1 VSKALEEGAYQVELF
16 SKHRLQLYAGRS
28 HPTLAADIASH
39 LGVEVGPCE
48 LVDFPNGE
56 IRARF
61 MQSVR
66 GADVFILQTHCP
78 ANHRSVNDLMMEQ
91 WVMIDA
97 AKRGSAKRI
106 TAVCPRYGYGRQ
118 DRKSRAREP
127 ITARMVADFFR
138 AVGTER
144 IMSVD
149 LHSGQVQGFFDGPV
163 DHLTA
168 VNLLVDY
175 LKAHVKGDFVMVSPD
190 TGRTKVAEKAAR
202 NAGDIDMASVYKRRS
217 TDRVG
222 HVEALDVMGDVR
234 GRMCVLIDDEIDTAG
249 TLCEAAKLLYQK
261 GATDV
266 WAAATHGVFSEPA
279 IDRLKNSR
287 ISRVVVTDTVPLLPE
302 KQIPKIESV
311 SVAKT
316 FSDAIMAV
324 FEEGSVSE
332 IFGGDNQS

>member
-1 VSKALEEGAYQVELF
+1 VELF
-16 SKHRLQLYAGRS
+16 SRHRLQLYTGRS
-28 HPTLAADIASH
+28 HPVLAENIAAH
-39 LGVEVGPCE
+39 LGVPVGPCE
-48 LVDFPNGE
+48 IVDFPNGE
-56 IRARF
+56 IRARYGE
-61 MQSVR
+61 SVR
-66 GADVFILQTHCP
+66 GADVFILQTHSP
-78 ANHRSVNDLMMEQ
+78 SEGRSVNDLLMEQ

-127 ITARMVADFFR
+127 ITARMVADFFH
-138 AVGTER
+138 ATGAER

-149 LHSGQVQGFFDGPV
+149 LHSGQVQGFFNGPV

-175 LKAHVKGDFVMVSPD
+175 VRHNLSGDFVMVSPD

-202 NAGDIDMASVYKRRS
+202 NAGDVDMASVYKRRS
-217 TDRVG
+217 VDKVG

-234 GRMCVLIDDEIDTAG
+234 GRMCILIDDEIDTAG
-249 TLCEAAKLLYQK
+249 TLCEAAGLLYHK
-261 GATDV
+261 GATEV
-266 WAAATHGVFSEPA
+266 WAMATHGVFSEPA

-287 ISRVVVTDTVPLLPE
+287 ISRVIVTDTVPLPSE

-316 FSDAIMAV
+316 FADAIRAV
-324 FEEGSVSE
+324 FEEGSVSQ

>member
-1 VSKALEEGAYQVELF
+1 VELF
-16 SKHRLQLYAGRS
+16 SKHRLQFYAGNS
-28 HPTLAADIASH
+28 HPGLADSIAKH

-48 LVDFPNGE
+48 ITYFPNGE

-61 MQSVR
+61 GESVR
-66 GADVFILQTHCP
+66 GADLFILQTHCQTDG
-78 ANHRSVNDLMMEQ
+78 RSINDLLMEQ

-127 ITARMVADFFR
+127 ITARMVADFFH
-138 AVGTER
+138 AAGAER

-175 LKAHVKGDFVMVSPD
+175 LRENITDDFIMVSPD

-202 NAGDIDMASVYKRRS
+202 NAGAADMAAIYKRRS
-217 TDRVG
+217 LDKVD
-222 HVEALDVMGDVR
+222 HVEALEVMGDVR
-234 GRMCVLIDDEIDTAG
+234 GRMCVIIDDEIDTAG
-249 TLCEAAKLLYQK
+249 TLCEAANLLWAR
-261 GATDV
+261 GATEV
-266 WAAATHGVFSEPA
+266 WATATHGVFSEPA

-287 ISRVVVTDTVPLLPE
+287 IGRVVVTDTVPLPPE

-311 SVAKT
+311 SVART
-316 FSDAIMAV
+316 FADAIRAV
-324 FEEGSVSE
+324 FEEGSVSG
-332 IFGGDNQS
+332 IFGGDNVN

>member
-1 VSKALEEGAYQVELF
+1 LKEGAQVELV
-16 SKHRLQLYAGRS
+16 SRHRLQLYTGRS
-28 HPTLAADIASH
+28 HPRLAEEIATN
-39 LGVEVGPCE
+39 LGLPVGPCE

-61 MQSVR
+61 GESVR
-66 GADVFILQTHCP
+66 GADVFILQTHSP
-78 ANHRSVNDLMMEQ
+78 ANGKSVNDLLVEQ

-127 ITARMVADFFR
+127 ITARMVADFFHS
-138 AVGTER
+138 AGAER

-175 LKAHVKGDFVMVSPD
+175 LRANLNSDFVMVSPD

-202 NAGDIDMASVYKRRS
+202 IAGDLDMASVYKRRNV
-217 TDRVG
+217 DEVG
-222 HVEALDVMGDVR
+222 LVEALDVMGHVR
-234 GRMCVLIDDEIDTAG
+234 GRMCILIDDEIDTAG
-249 TLCEAAKLLYQK
+249 TLCEAANILHHK
-261 GATDV
+261 GATEV

-279 IDRLKNSR
+279 IDRLKNSL
-287 ISRVVVTDTVPLLPE
+287 ISRIVVTDTVPLPPE
-302 KQIPKIESV
+302 KQIEKIESV

-316 FSDAIMAV
+316 FADAIRAV
-324 FEEGSVSE
+324 FEEGSVSQ

>member
-1 VSKALEEGAYQVELF
+1 VELV
-16 SKHRLQLYAGRS
+16 SKHRLRFYAGRS
-28 HPTLAADIASH
+28 HPELATDIAGH
-39 LGVEVGPCE
+39 LGIEVGPCE

-61 MQSVR
+61 GESVR
-66 GADVFILQTHCP
+66 GADVFILQTHYSG
-78 ANHRSVNDLMMEQ
+78 NGRSVNDLLMEQ

-97 AKRGSAKRI
+97 AKRASAKRI
-106 TAVCPRYGYGRQ
+106 TAVCPRYGYARQ
-118 DRKSRAREP
+118 DRKSRSREP
-127 ITARMVADFFR
+127 ITARMVADFFM
-138 AVGTER
+138 AAGAER

-168 VNLLVDY
+168 VPLLTAYLRANL
-175 LKAHVKGDFVMVSPD
+175 ASDFVMVSPD
-190 TGRTKVAEKAAR
+190 TGRTKTAEKAAR
-202 NAGDIDMASVYKRRS
+202 SAGDVDMASVYKRRS
-217 TDRVG
+217 VDRVG

-266 WAAATHGVFSEPA
+266 WATATHGLFSEPA
-279 IDRLKNSR
+279 IDRLKNSN
-287 ISRVVVTDTVPLLPE
+287 ISRVVVTDTVPLPSE
-302 KQIPKIESV
+302 KQIEKIESV
-311 SVAKT
+311 SVSKT
-316 FSDAIMAV
+316 FADAIRAV

-332 IFGGDNQS
+332 IFGGENQN

>member
-1 VSKALEEGAYQVELF
+1 MELI
-16 SKHRLQLYAGRS
+16 SKHRLQFYAGRS
-28 HPTLAADIASH
+28 HPALATDIATH
-39 LGVEVGPCE
+39 LGVHVGPCE
-48 LVDFPNGE
+48 VLDFPNGE

-61 MQSVR
+61 GESVR
-66 GADVFILQTHCP
+66 GADVFILQTHSP
-78 ANHRSVNDLMMEQ
+78 SNGRSVNDLMMEQ

-97 AKRGSAKRI
+97 AKRASAKRI

-118 DRKSRAREP
+118 DRKSRGREP
-127 ITARMVADFFR
+127 ITARLVADFFH
-138 AVGTER
+138 AAGAER

-175 LKAHVKGDFVMVSPD
+175 IKANVSGDLVMVSPD
-190 TGRTKVAEKAAR
+190 TGRTKVAERAAR
-202 NAGDIDMASVYKRRS
+202 NAGDMDMAAVYKRRS
-217 TDRVG
+217 VDLVG

-249 TLCEAAKLLYQK
+249 TLCEAAKILAQK
-261 GATDV
+261 GATEV
-266 WAAATHGVFSEPA
+266 WATATHGVFSEPA
-279 IDRLKNSR
+279 IDRLKNSN
-287 ISRVVVTDTVPLLPE
+287 ISRIVVTDTVPLPPE

-316 FSDAIMAV
+316 FADAIRAV
-324 FEEGSVSE
+324 FEEGSVSQ

>member
-1 VSKALEEGAYQVELF
+1 MELI
-16 SKHRLQLYAGRS
+16 SRHRLQLYAGRS
-28 HPTLAADIASH
+28 HPELAADIASH
-39 LGVEVGPCE
+39 LGVPVGPCE
-48 LVDFPNGE
+48 VLDFPNGE
-56 IRARF
+56 IRARYGV
-61 MQSVR
+61 SVR
-66 GADVFILQTHCP
+66 GADVFILQTHSP
-78 ANHRSVNDLMMEQ
+78 VNGKSVNDLLMEQ

-138 AVGTER
+138 AAGAER

-149 LHSGQVQGFFDGPV
+149 LHSGQIQGFFDGPV

-175 LKAHVKGDFVMVSPD
+175 LKANVTGDFVMVSPD

-202 NAGDIDMASVYKRRS
+202 NAGDVDMASVYKRRS
-217 TDRVG
+217 LDRVG

-234 GRMCVLIDDEIDTAG
+234 GRMCVLVDDEIDTAG
-249 TLCEAAKLLYQK
+249 TLCEAAKLLYSK

-266 WAAATHGVFSEPA
+266 WATATHGVFSPPA
-279 IDRLKNSR
+279 IDRLEDAK
-287 ISRVVVTDTVPLLPE
+287 ISRVIVTNTVPLPPE
-302 KQIPKIESV
+302 KHIPKIESV

-316 FSDAIMAV
+316 FADAIRAV

>member
-1 VSKALEEGAYQVELF
+1 M
-16 SKHRLQLYAGRS
+16 
-28 HPTLAADIASH
+28 LAAAVAGH
-39 LGVEVGPCE
+39 LGVEVGSCE
-48 LVDFPNGE
+48 LLDFPNGE
-56 IRARF
+56 VRARYGD
-61 MQSVR
+61 SVR
-66 GADVFILQTHCP
+66 GADMFILQTHSL
-78 ANHRSVNDLMMEQ
+78 AYGRSVNDLLMEQ

-97 AKRGSAKRI
+97 AKRASAKRI

-118 DRKSRAREP
+118 DRKSRSREP
-127 ITARMVADFFR
+127 ITARMVADFFH
-138 AVGTER
+138 AAGAER

-149 LHSGQVQGFFDGPV
+149 LHSGQVQGFFNGPV

-168 VNLLVDY
+168 FNLLVDS
-175 LKAHVKGDFVMVSPD
+175 LRERLTGDFVMVSPD

-202 NAGDIDMASVYKRRS
+202 AAGDVDMAAVYKRRS
-217 TDRVG
+217 VDRVG
-222 HVEALDVMGDVR
+222 HVEALDVMGDIR

-279 IDRLKNSR
+279 IDRLKNSN
-287 ISRVVVTDTVPLLPE
+287 ISRIIVTDTVPLPAE
-302 KQIPKIESV
+302 KQIDKIESV

-316 FSDAIMAV
+316 LADAIRAV
-324 FEEGSVSE
+324 FEESSVSQ

>member
-1 VSKALEEGAYQVELF
+1 VELI
-16 SKHRLQLYAGRS
+16 SKHRLQFYAGRS
-28 HPTLAADIASH
+28 HPALATDIASH
-39 LGVEVGPCE
+39 LGLHVGPCE
-48 LVDFPNGE
+48 VLDFPNGE

-61 MQSVR
+61 GESVR

-78 ANHRSVNDLMMEQ
+78 SNGRSVNDLMMEQ

-97 AKRGSAKRI
+97 AKRASAKRI

-118 DRKSRAREP
+118 DRKSRGREP
-127 ITARMVADFFR
+127 ITARMVADFFG
-138 AVGTER
+138 AAGAER

-175 LKAHVKGDFVMVSPD
+175 VRANVAGDLVMVSPD
-190 TGRTKVAEKAAR
+190 TGRTKVAERAAR
-202 NAGDIDMASVYKRRS
+202 NAGDMDMAAVYKRRS
-217 TDRVG
+217 VDLVG

-249 TLCEAAKLLYQK
+249 TLCEAAKILAQK

-266 WAAATHGVFSEPA
+266 WAMATHGVFSEPA
-279 IDRLKNSR
+279 IDRLKNSN
-287 ISRVVVTDTVPLLPE
+287 ISRIVVTDTVPLPPE

-316 FSDAIMAV
+316 FADAIRAV
-324 FEEGSVSE
+324 FEEGSVSQ

>member
-1 VSKALEEGAYQVELF
+1 MELF
-16 SKHRLQLYAGRS
+16 SRHRLQLYTGRS
-28 HPTLAADIASH
+28 HPGLAENIAAH
-39 LGVEVGPCE
+39 LGVPVGPCE
-48 LVDFPNGE
+48 IVDFPNGE
-56 IRARF
+56 IRARYGE
-61 MQSVR
+61 SVR
-66 GADVFILQTHCP
+66 GADVFILQTHSP
-78 ANHRSVNDLMMEQ
+78 SDGRSVNDLLMEQ

-127 ITARMVADFFR
+127 ITARMVADFFH
-138 AVGTER
+138 ATGAER

-149 LHSGQVQGFFDGPV
+149 LHSGQVQGFFNGPV

-168 VNLLVDY
+168 VNLLVAY
-175 LKAHVKGDFVMVSPD
+175 VRHNLSGDFVMVSPD

-202 NAGDIDMASVYKRRS
+202 NAGDVDMASVYKRRS
-217 TDRVG
+217 VDKVG
-222 HVEALDVMGDVR
+222 HVEALDVMGDVK
-234 GRMCVLIDDEIDTAG
+234 GRMCILIDDEIDTAG
-249 TLCEAAKLLYQK
+249 TLCEAADLLYHK
-261 GATDV
+261 GATEV
-266 WAAATHGVFSEPA
+266 WAMATHGVFSEPA

-287 ISRVVVTDTVPLLPE
+287 ISRVIVTDTVPLPSE

-316 FSDAIMAV
+316 FADAIRAV
-324 FEEGSVSE
+324 FEEGSVSQ